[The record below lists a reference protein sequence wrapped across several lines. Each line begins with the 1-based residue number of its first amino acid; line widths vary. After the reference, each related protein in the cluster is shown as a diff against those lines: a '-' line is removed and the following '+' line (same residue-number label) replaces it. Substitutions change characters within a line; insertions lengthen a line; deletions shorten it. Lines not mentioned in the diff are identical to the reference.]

1 MRHMAW
7 LHAVPEGSKN
17 SRLKSFKALDENSS
31 FLQLPNI
38 EGAEYLVALLS
49 EVGFVSYS
57 GVGAIAITWSE
68 IESWLNCTELNLSI
82 WEKLMLKEMS
92 EAYASVL
99 STATDKHTPAPYIH
113 EVEDIEAQRTK
124 VANKLRSVFNSLKR
138 KRNGEP
144 SPQ

>member
-17 SRLKSFKALDENSS
+17 SRLKSFKDFDENSS
-31 FLQLPNI
+31 FLKLPNI

-49 EVGFVSYS
+49 EVGFVQHT
-57 GVGAIAITWSE
+57 GMGATSIPWTE
-68 IESWLNCTELNLSI
+68 IDSWLRCTQLNLSV
-82 WEKLMLKEMS
+82 WEKLVLKEMS
-92 EAYASVL
+92 EVYASQL
-99 STATDKHTPAPYIH
+99 ITSTDKNHPAPYIP
-113 EVEDIEAQRTK
+113 EVDDTEERRTH

-138 KRNGEP
+138 KRTGEP